1 MSFLFENED
10 ISKTVHHIIR
20 QVYKQNL
27 EQIQF
32 NIQKYSAYTIDEFG
46 ISSSLCLNKRTLGMF
61 QAGGNIMSERP
72 YQGAIQI
79 IKEIVRVTSPSEKL
93 HLI

>member
-1 MSFLFENED
+1 M
-10 ISKTVHHIIR
+10 HHIIK

-32 NIQKYSAYTIDEFG
+32 NMQKYTAYNIEEFG
-46 ISSSLCLNKRTLGMF
+46 ISSNLCLNKKTLDIF
-61 QAGGNIMSERP
+61 QVNGNIMSERP

-79 IKEIVRVTSPSEKL
+79 IKEIIRVTSPSEKS